1 MSIEYCFNCDARY
14 DTDFEEWCPRCEENE
29 LLTPKT
35 NQLKELGSLFK
46 GIHSEMQVM
55 CDDYRQNHEGR

>member
-29 LLTPKT
+29 LLTPK
-35 NQLKELGSLFK
+35 ELGFLFK
-46 GIHSEMQVM
+46 GIHSEIQVI
-55 CDDYRQNHEGR
+55 CEDFKQREK